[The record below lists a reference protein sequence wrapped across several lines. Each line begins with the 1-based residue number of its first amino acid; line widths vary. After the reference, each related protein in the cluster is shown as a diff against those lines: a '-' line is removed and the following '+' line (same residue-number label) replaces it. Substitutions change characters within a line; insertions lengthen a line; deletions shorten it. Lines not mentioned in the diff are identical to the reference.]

1 MFVCI
6 KNCGFSKGDIVE
18 LKSTVNNY
26 NILMNIKTKEQ
37 NVFTKGE
44 MDKYFIDKESYDKLN
59 NEIEN
64 YLYGMNN
71 KITFENGNVVESIV
85 VDENFKGG
93 WSIRCNSGSEKA
105 IYGKYEMDEEYEENL
120 ESYQQFSYFQE
131 ELIMFNSI
139 IYMYDS
145 KEYIRKELINSIF
158 VTKIFKNLQ
167 HALIIEN
174 EESICKI
181 LEDIK
186 EKCNIL
192 NLKIGD
198 INKLK

>member
-18 LKSTVNNY
+18 LKSEFNDY
-26 NILMNIKTKEQ
+26 NVLMNIKTKEQ
-37 NVFTKGE
+37 NVFTKQEMGE
-44 MDKYFIDKESYDKLN
+44 YFIDKESYDKLN
-59 NEIEN
+59 REIEN
-64 YLYGMNN
+64 YLYGINN
-71 KITFENGNVVESIV
+71 KITFENDNVIV
-85 VDENFKGG
+85 PITVDENFKGG

-105 IYGKYEMDEEYEENL
+105 IDGKYEMDEEYEENL

-145 KEYIRKELINSIF
+145 KEYIRKELIKSIF

-167 HALIIEN
+167 HALIKEN
-174 EESICKI
+174 EERICKI

-192 NLKIGD
+192 NLKIGN